1 MEIVSQENFMDIK
14 KKVLESNFGKIRYN
28 VRFDEIICK
37 KLSFLNVYRLVEKP
51 VGDIKEIKKRSP

>member
-1 MEIVSQENFMDIK
+1 MDIK